1 MKHVRNTLYMTLE
14 GAYLHKDG
22 EAVTV
27 RKNREK
33 VAQFPLHAIGEIV
46 CFGFGIGVSPELT
59 EHCSREGVTVS
70 YLNGNGKFLARLTG
84 PVHGNVLLRREQYRI
99 ADDPARC
106 LAIARCCVAAK
117 IQNQRN
123 TLLRFIR
130 NHPDALRRADIEAV
144 LQRMDGC
151 LSAARRAAAIDSLRG
166 IEGDAAEGYFSV
178 FDSMI
183 LVPDP
188 EFRFHGRSRRPPMDR
203 INALLSFS
211 YSILSLDIRSALE
224 AVGLDPY
231 VGYLH
236 VERPGR
242 PALALDLM
250 EEFRSAYADRL
261 VLSLVNLRQIGV
273 DGFNIQ
279 PSGEVEMS
287 HEIRKCVLAA
297 LQKRKRESV
306 KHPFLEEDMDIGLCF
321 LEQAR
326 LLARHIRGDLEFY
339 PAFLWR

>member
-22 EAVTV
+22 EAITV
-27 RKNREK
+27 RKEREK

-59 EHCSREGVTVS
+59 EHCAREGVTVS

-99 ADDPARC
+99 ADDPVRT

-130 NHPDALRRADIEAV
+130 NHSETVCRTEIETA
-144 LQRMDGC
+144 LQRMDNC
-151 LSAARRAAAIDSLRG
+151 LIRARQTEEVDSLRG
-166 IEGDAAEGYFSV
+166 IEGDAAQEYFSV
-178 FDSMI
+178 FDAMI
-183 LVPDP
+183 LVPEP
-188 EFRFHGRSRRPPMDR
+188 EFRFLSRSRRPPTNR
-203 INALLSFS
+203 VNALLSFA
-211 YSILSLDIRSALE
+211 YSILALDMRSALE
-224 AVGLDPY
+224 SVGLDPY

-242 PALALDLM
+242 PSLALDLM
-250 EEFRSAYADRL
+250 EEFRASFADRL
-261 VLSLVNLRQIGV
+261 VLSLINLRQV
-273 DGFNIQ
+273 NANGFIIQ
-279 PSGEVEMS
+279 PSTEVEMTV
-287 HEIRKCVLAA
+287 ETRKTVLAA
-297 LQKRKRESV
+297 IQKRKREV
-306 KHPFLEEDMDIGLCF
+306 IQHPFLDEDLDVGLCF
-321 LEQAR
+321 LAQAR
-326 LLARHIRGDLEFY
+326 LLARHVRGDLDYY

>member
-27 RKNREK
+27 RKDREK

-59 EHCSREGVTVS
+59 EHCSKEGVTVS
-70 YLNGNGKFLARLTG
+70 YLNGNGRFLARLAG

-99 ADDPARC
+99 ADDPVRL
-106 LAIARCCVAAK
+106 LAIARCCVAGK

-130 NHPDALRRADIEAV
+130 NHTDAPCRQDIEIV
-144 LQRMDGC
+144 LHRMEGC
-151 LSAARRAAAIDSLRG
+151 LDAARKTGSIESLRG

-178 FDSMI
+178 FDAMI
-183 LVPDP
+183 LVPD
-188 EFRFHGRSRRPPMDR
+188 EAFRFKSRSRRPPLDR
-203 INALLSFS
+203 VNALLSFV
-211 YSILSLDIRSALE
+211 YSILALDMRSALE
-224 AVGLDPY
+224 SIGLDPY

-242 PALALDLM
+242 PSLALDLM

-261 VLSLVNLRQIGV
+261 VLGLVNLRQLDA
-273 DGFNIQ
+273 DGFTIQ
-279 PSGEVEMS
+279 PSGEVEMTA
-287 HEIRKCVLAA
+287 ETRKTVLAA
-297 LQKRKRESV
+297 LQKRKRESI

-321 LEQAR
+321 LAQAR
-326 LLARHIRGDLEFY
+326 LLARHIRGDLEYY

>member
-22 EAVTV
+22 EAITV
-27 RKNREK
+27 RKEREK

-46 CFGFGIGVSPELT
+46 CFGFGIGVSPDLT

-84 PVHGNVLLRREQYRI
+84 PLHGNVLLRREQYRI
-99 ADDPARC
+99 GDDPVRS
-106 LAIARCCVAAK
+106 LAISRCFVAAK

-130 NHPDALRRADIEAV
+130 NHPETSRRSDFEAV
-144 LQRMDGC
+144 LLRMDNR
-151 LSAARRAAAIDSLRG
+151 LASARRSASVESLRG
-166 IEGDAAEGYFSV
+166 IEGDTAEAYFSV
-178 FDSMI
+178 FDAMI
-183 LVPDP
+183 LVPEP
-188 EFRFHGRSRRPPMDR
+188 EFRFHGRSRRPPLDR
-203 INALLSFS
+203 VNALLSFV
-211 YSILSLDIRSALE
+211 YSILTLDMRSALE
-224 AVGLDPY
+224 SVGLDPY

-261 VLSLVNLRQIGV
+261 VLSLINLRQTSA
-273 DGFNIQ
+273 DGFIVQ
-279 PSGEVEMS
+279 PSGEVEMTPDT
-287 HEIRKCVLAA
+287 RKTVLAA
-297 LQKRKRESV
+297 IQKRKHEV
-306 KHPFLEEDMDIGLCF
+306 VQHPFLNEDMDIGLCF
-321 LEQAR
+321 LAQAR
-326 LLARHIRGDLEFY
+326 LLARHIRGDLDYY